1 MKKIILSADSTCD
14 LSSDLLEK
22 YKIHTLPLY
31 INLDD
36 KEYKDMVNIT
46 PDFIYDYYDKNKVLP
61 KTAAPSIGD
70 YLNHFEQL
78 NNGAYDII
86 HVSIGSGISAS
97 YQNATLAANELD
109 NVYVIDSKSLST
121 GSGALLVEA
130 YEMINKG
137 KSTDEIVERLK
148 EMREKLD
155 VSFIIDSLTYL
166 REGGRLSALQA
177 FGANLL
183 NIKPSIFVSS
193 QKNGQMDVGNK
204 YRGNI
209 NKVFIKF
216 FKDKL
221 EDNDEIDLRR
231 IYLTHSGADEADIE
245 LAKNT
250 ISSLKNFEEIIVN
263 KASCTIS
270 SHCGRNTFGIIF
282 LKK

>member
-22 YKIHTLPLY
+22 YNINTLPLY

-36 KEYKDMVNIT
+36 KEYKDMIDIN
-46 PDFIYDYYDKNKVLP
+46 PDFIYEYYENNKVLP

-70 YLNHFEQL
+70 YLKHFGKWGSSE
-78 NNGAYDII
+78 YDII
-86 HVSIGSGISAS
+86 HISIGSGISAS

-109 NVYVIDSKSLST
+109 NVNIIDSKSLST
-121 GSGALLVEA
+121 GSGALLIEA
-130 YEMINKG
+130 FEMINDG
-137 KSTDEIVERLK
+137 KSKDEIIKNIEAL
-148 EMREKLD
+148 REKLD
-155 VSFIIDSLTYL
+155 VSFVIDSLTYL
-166 REGGRLSALQA
+166 REGGRLSTLQA

-193 QKNGQMDVGNK
+193 EKNGQMEVGNK

-209 NKVFIKF
+209 NKVFPKF

-221 EDNDEIDLRR
+221 YNRDDIDLRR
-231 IYLTHSGADEADIE
+231 IYLTHSGADESDIE

-250 ISSLKNFEEIIVN
+250 ILSLNNFEEVIIN
-263 KASCTIS
+263 KTSCTIS
-270 SHCGRNTFGIIF
+270 SHCGRNTFGLIF